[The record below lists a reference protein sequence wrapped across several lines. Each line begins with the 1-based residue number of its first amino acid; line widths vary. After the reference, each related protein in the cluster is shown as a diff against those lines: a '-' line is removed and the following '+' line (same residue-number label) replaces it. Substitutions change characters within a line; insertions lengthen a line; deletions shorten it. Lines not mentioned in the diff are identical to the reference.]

1 MLQLTWDT
9 NCLITIESDEPHRS
23 EDRKALLQLLA
34 WHEAG
39 LVNVRLV
46 AGTAAEKQ
54 SGGAYLEHM
63 NRFQERRAKAGLA
76 HLDMLLAP
84 GRFEMSFWDHAILV
98 DEVDERLIQDLY
110 AVMFPGKDY
119 DQPAPFDPA
128 ARQVQNWRNRIIDA
142 ELYWS
147 HLKFD
152 GDLFVTRNSDDFIR
166 NGRREQLLAFGG
178 RGIEVPTDA
187 VRWVDEALSNT
198 QD

>member
-9 NCLITIESDEPHRS
+9 NCLITLESDEPHRS
-23 EDRKALLQLLA
+23 EDKDALLQLLA
-34 WHEAG
+34 WHEQG
-39 LVNVRLV
+39 LVNVRLA

-54 SGGAYLEHM
+54 PGGSYLEHM
-63 NRFQERRAKAGLA
+63 NRFQERRADAGLG

-84 GRFEMSFWDHAILV
+84 GRFDMSFWDNAIFV
-98 DEVDERLIQDLY
+98 DEADEQLIQDVY

-119 DQPAPFDPA
+119 EPPVPFDA
-128 ARQVQNWRNRIIDA
+128 ASRAVQNWRNRIIDA

-147 HLKFD
+147 HLKFV
-152 GDLFVTRNSDDFIR
+152 GDLFVTRNSDDFIK

-187 VRWVDEALSNT
+187 VPWVVRALG
-198 QD
+198 